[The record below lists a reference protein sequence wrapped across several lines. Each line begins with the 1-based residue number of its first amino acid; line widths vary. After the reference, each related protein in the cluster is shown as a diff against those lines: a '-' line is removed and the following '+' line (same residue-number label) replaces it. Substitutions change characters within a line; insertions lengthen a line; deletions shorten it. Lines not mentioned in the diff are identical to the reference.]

1 MANNSIAM
9 PGRGAG
15 DIVPVT
21 TELGRWASE
30 LSFSDVPAS
39 VISHMKTCILD
50 GIGCALYGAEQPWGK
65 IASDVAM
72 ISSGGRGV
80 SLIGHAQTVN
90 PMDAALANGTALHG
104 FEIDD
109 IHVSSSYHPAS
120 VTIPAALAVVEDR
133 SLSGQT
139 LLCALIAGYEVGIRV
154 GICAGVTHSTSGF
167 HVTGTVGPIGSA
179 AAVARALGLDPR
191 RAMHAIAVG
200 ATQASGL
207 YSARMGAMAKRFHA
221 GRASQSGVL
230 AGMLAEKGFTG
241 STVALEAPF
250 GGFMSAFHGQ
260 FEPSTILSNLGSE
273 WETARVGFKVYAACA
288 SAHTTVDAI
297 QEMIEQGLSAENMEQ
312 LTIWMTKKGHTNV
325 GWDYVPAGIVS
336 AQMNGYYTAAVKLL
350 DGDAFIDQYRE
361 DRLDDPRILELIRR
375 IRILHDPELDAGG
388 AAKRHTV
395 RVEAR
400 LRDGRT
406 LQAIVQNR
414 LGSAERPISRSNI
427 EKKFR
432 QLTRGRLNEGVADEI
447 IGIVDDLEN
456 ETTIKR
462 LMRLVAGG

>member
-1 MANNSIAM
+1 MEPNTNA
-9 PGRGAG
+9 AG
-15 DIVPVT
+15 DATPVT
-21 TELGRWASE
+21 AELGRWVAE
-30 LSFSDVPAS
+30 LGYNHIPAS
-39 VISHMKTCILD
+39 VVSHMKTCILD

-65 IASDVAM
+65 ITAEVA
-72 ISSGGRGV
+72 IASSGGRGA
-80 SLIGHAQTVN
+80 SLIGSAGMAN

-109 IHVSSSYHPAS
+109 VHVSSSYHPAS
-120 VTIPAALAVVEDR
+120 VTIPAALAVTEER
-133 SLSGQT
+133 GLSGQD
-139 LLCALIAGYEVGIRV
+139 LLCSLIAGYEVGIRV

-179 AAVARALGLDPR
+179 AAVARALGLDPQR
-191 RAMHAIAVG
+191 TMHAIAIG

-241 STVALEAPF
+241 STVAIEAPF
-250 GGFMSAFHGQ
+250 GGFMSALHGQ
-260 FEPSTILSNLGSE
+260 FAPSTILNGLGEE

-297 QEMIEQGLSAENMEQ
+297 QEMMDQGLAADNLEQ
-312 LTIWMTKKGHTNV
+312 LTIWMTKKGQTNV
-325 GWDYVPAGIVS
+325 GWDYVPAGIIS

-350 DGDAFIDQYRE
+350 DGEAFIDQYRE
-361 DRLDDPRILELIRR
+361 DRLADPHILELIGRMQ
-375 IRILHDPELDAGG
+375 ILHDPELDAGG

-406 LQAIVQNR
+406 LDAVVQNR

-427 EKKFR
+427 ERKFR
-432 QLTRGRLNEGVADEI
+432 QLTRGRLSQGAADEVI
-447 IGIVDDLEN
+447 AIVDNLETELSIN
-456 ETTIKR
+456 R
-462 LMRLVAGG
+462 LMALTAVGARLS